1 MKRIPATRVWPAV
14 PGIVSGLTRTPDLP
28 ADPIAPILRTLPL
41 AFALVLAGC
50 GGGGSAQDKA
60 KGKGP
65 SGPTQVGFVVVQPTS
80 EPVNVELA
88 GRVNAY
94 QTAEIRPQVS
104 GVIQRRFFTEGAIV
118 RQGQTLYQV
127 DPSLYRASVN
137 QAQAN
142 LRSAQAN
149 AEATAVRAQRLKPL
163 AEMEAV
169 AKQDYTDAE
178 ATARQAQASVAQNR
192 AQLETARINLRFT
205 NVPAPITGRIGRS
218 LFTQGA
224 LVTANQADPLAVIQ
238 RLDPIF
244 VDIQQSSAEMLALR
258 RALSQGGLMPTR
270 AQVRLKLEDGSD
282 YGLTG
287 SVEFAEV
294 QVDPATGTVTLRAV
308 FSNPNG
314 VLLPGMFVRANFAQ
328 AINTRVYLVPQQ
340 AVTREANGTAF
351 LFVVGAN
358 NKAERRNVEIERA
371 VGANWVVTKG
381 LNPGDRVIVQGTGQ
395 LRPNADI
402 RPVPAT
408 NPQNVAPPQQ
418 KQGGGDAAKGKQG

>member
-1 MKRIPATRVWPAV
+1 M
-14 PGIVSGLTRTPDLP
+14 P
-28 ADPIAPILRTLPL
+28 ADSIAPIFRTLPL

-50 GGGGSAQDKA
+50 GGGGAQDKA

-80 EPVNVELA
+80 EPVTVELA